1 MRALSIGVHRLIRGL
16 LMSEEMEVLK
26 EVAQRLESLEIPF
39 MVTGSMAANFYA
51 VPRMTR
57 DIDIVIEVKRKDVDK
72 LVSTFKNNFYIDREM
87 VAQSVSEQG
96 MFNVIHTR
104 WVVKVDFIV
113 RKDVPYRIQEFERR
127 KSIEIDGVKIWI
139 VSPEDLVLSKLFW
152 ARESLSELQLR
163 DIKNILVV
171 TKGLDMDYIENW
183 VKTLGLE
190 KVFLKARI

>member
-1 MRALSIGVHRLIRGL
+1 
-16 LMSEEMEVLK
+16 MSEEMEVLK